1 MKQFLKMVILYLSN
15 LFHKSVK
22 QVRNRTATKFQQKER
37 IDVNNLH
44 NILSINGSLWHRKT
58 QAVSF
63 LQKISPWNI
72 SEKKILLWST
82 ACTNWKK
89 YSFFYERDTDK
100 DVTDKEDDDKNLSDM
115 GFHTPIIIF
124 TEWVSMLF

>member
-1 MKQFLKMVILYLSN
+1 M
-15 LFHKSVK
+15 K

-37 IDVNNLH
+37 IDVNNVH
-44 NILSINGSLWHRKT
+44 NMLSINGSLWHRKT

-89 YSFFYERDTDK
+89 YYFFYERDTDK
-100 DVTDKEDDDKNLSDM
+100 DVTDKEDDDKKFSDM
-115 GFHTPIIIF
+115 GFHTAIIIF